1 MNYKISANN
10 HNRDIFPENPKKAYA
25 TMKVGDITDFS
36 YVTINEETGYDEWST
51 PENIPGPLGFTS
63 SNFSDNTF
71 RGFGSD
77 RYVFKAENKVL
88 TNTEIVEQN
97 ASNVNGERITT
108 NGINR
113 TDTFVLYSDSSYDIL
128 SIRHIDP

>member
-1 MNYKISANN
+1 MKIGN
-10 HNRDIFPENPKKAYA
+10 
-25 TMKVGDITDFS
+25 ITDFS
-36 YVTINEETGYDEWST
+36 YITIDEETGYDDWSA
-51 PENIPGPLGFTS
+51 PENIPGPLTFTS
-63 SNFSDNTF
+63 SAFSDNAF

-108 NGINR
+108 NSINR
-113 TDTFVLYSDSSYDIL
+113 TDAFVVYSDASYDIL